1 VQVGTTFGLMSF
13 FSSQDGNFRLF
24 RPDCNMDRMNDSM
37 QRLCMP
43 GFDGEQWTECI
54 KELVKLEKDW

>member
-1 VQVGTTFGLMSF
+1 MSF